1 MATKPY
7 EDEEDD
13 EDDQPKRRQPRF
25 KDDEDDDLD
34 SARRSSFIAPE
45 FYMVGKILLLI
56 GGPFSGSLPSV
67 PTPFKLRPW
76 LAWGACVGSHLAF
89 ARLRNT
95 SSLASCG
102 GEMRNVRPGGR
113 QRSRRLLVEFDE
125 VQSKQRLAGVI
136 AP

>member
-56 GGPFSGSLPSV
+56 GGAFFGFSAFSANAVQASAMAGLGCLCGIASRICQAEEHFLV
-67 PTPFKLRPW
+67 GELRRRDEERE
-76 LAWGACVGSHLAF
+76 
-89 ARLRNT
+89 ARRK
-95 SSLASCG
+95 A
-102 GEMRNVRPGGR
+102 
-113 QRSRRLLVEFDE
+113 
-125 VQSKQRLAGVI
+125 KK
-136 AP
+136 